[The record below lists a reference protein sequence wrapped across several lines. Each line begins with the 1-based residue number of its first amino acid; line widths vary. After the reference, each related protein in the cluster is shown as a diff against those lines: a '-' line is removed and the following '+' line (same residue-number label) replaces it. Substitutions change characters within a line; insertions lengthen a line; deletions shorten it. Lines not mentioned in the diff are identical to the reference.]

1 MSDPRFEGRPVPVP
15 PRADDDGSADPA
27 LAAALARWQDEGR
40 PHPARSV
47 HEALRRARLLV
58 PVVAVLDEAE
68 EGSRGLRTEKSSH
81 MASVVIERPD
91 GDRGLPAFTSTQALA
106 DWNPEARPAAV
117 DGPRAGQAALAEGC
131 EALLID
137 LAGPVSHVV
146 AGPALW
152 ALAQDREWVEPHR
165 DAILGAHLSQSLA
178 DLGAVRVR
186 LAAPT
191 DAAPGGPELV
201 IEVDAP
207 GVDLAEFLQAATA
220 RLGTDLELR
229 TRLVGGFALAVRG

>member
-27 LAAALARWQDEGR
+27 LAEALARWQDEGR
-40 PHPARSV
+40 PRPARSV

-58 PVVAVLDEAE
+58 PVVAVLDGGE
-68 EGSRGLRTEKSSH
+68 EGAHGLQAEKSSH
-81 MASVVIERPD
+81 MASVVIERPG
-91 GDRGLPAFTSTQALA
+91 GDRGLPAFTSTQAMA
-106 DWNPEARPAAV
+106 DWNPQARPAPV
-117 DGPRAGQAALAEGC
+117 EGPRAGQAALAEGC
-131 EALLID
+131 EALLLD

-165 DAILGAHLSQSLA
+165 DAMLGAHLSEVLA
-178 DLGAVRVR
+178 DLGGVRVR
-186 LAAPT
+186 LAAP
-191 DAAPGGPELV
+191 DDSAAGGPEVV

-207 GVDLAEFLQAATA
+207 GVDLRDFLQAATA
-220 RLGTDLELR
+220 RLTDDLELR
-229 TRLVGGFALAVRG
+229 TRLEGGFALAVRG

>member
-40 PHPARSV
+40 PRPARLV
-47 HEALRRARLLV
+47 HEALRQARLLV
-58 PVVAVLDEAE
+58 PVVAVLE
-68 EGSRGLRTEKSSH
+68 EGEVGALGLRSDKSSH

-91 GDRGLPAFTSTQALA
+91 GSRGLPAFTSTQAMA
-106 DWNPEARPAAV
+106 EWNPQARPAPV
-117 DGPRAGQAALAEGC
+117 EGPRAGQAALAEGC
-131 EALLID
+131 EALLVD

-146 AGPALW
+146 AGPGLW

-165 DAILGAHLSQSLA
+165 DAMLGAHLSQVLA

-186 LAAPT
+186 LAEPT
-191 DAAPGGPELV
+191 DPAPGGPELV

-207 GVDLAEFLQAATA
+207 GVDLREFVQEATA
-220 RLGTDLELR
+220 RLREDLELR
-229 TRLVGGFALAVRG
+229 TRLEGGFALAVRG

>member
-1 MSDPRFEGRPVPVP
+1 MSDPRFAGRPVPEP

-27 LAAALARWQDEGR
+27 LAEALARWQDEGR
-40 PHPARSV
+40 PRPARSV

-58 PVVAVLDEAE
+58 PVVAVLDEVE
-68 EGSRGLRTEKSSH
+68 EGGRGLRAEKSSH

-91 GDRGLPAFTSTQALA
+91 GGRGLPAFTSTQAMA
-106 DWNPEARPAAV
+106 DWNPEARPAPV
-117 DGPRAGQAALAEGC
+117 EGPRAGQAALAEGC
-131 EALLID
+131 EALLLD

-165 DAILGAHLSQSLA
+165 DAMLGAHLSEVLA
-178 DLGAVRVR
+178 DLGGVRVR
-186 LAAPT
+186 LKAP
-191 DAAPGGPELV
+191 DDPAPGGPEVV

-207 GVDLAEFLQAATA
+207 GVDLRDFLEAATT
-220 RLGTDLELR
+220 RLKDDLELR
-229 TRLVGGFALAVRG
+229 TRLEGGFALAVRG